1 MTSKTSRLL
10 IGLIVGLAAGLIYG
24 WMLRPVEYVDTAPD
38 SLRADYRTDYVLMV
52 AEAYAGDND
61 LNLAQIRLA
70 ALGPQPPVATVIEA
84 IDYAVDNEYNRA
96 DLETLNRLAVQLRAI
111 LLSPEI
117 SGP

>member
-52 AEAYAGDND
+52 AEAFAGDDD
-61 LNLAQIRLA
+61 LNLAQMRLA
-70 ALGPQPPVATVIEA
+70 ALGPQPPVDTVIEA

-111 LLSPEI
+111 PLSPEI